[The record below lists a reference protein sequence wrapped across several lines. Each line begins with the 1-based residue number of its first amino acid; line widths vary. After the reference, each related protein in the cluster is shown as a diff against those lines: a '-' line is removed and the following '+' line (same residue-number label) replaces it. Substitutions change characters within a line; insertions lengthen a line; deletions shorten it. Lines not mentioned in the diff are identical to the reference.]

1 MANTL
6 DGSDLEAVFGLKVLV
21 RPDSFLQL
29 PTLKAT
35 VEHDWPEE
43 MGIDKDLTDP
53 KYEGREF
60 TLGCGLKGSNIADF
74 KNKINGLFTQLRIE
88 GIHTLYLEWLD
99 LDFSIYYKSM
109 ANFKIVSKLT
119 AGIVYAKFD
128 LILGEMNPDSNIEP
142 VYLVDDD
149 GAFIIA

>member
-1 MANTL
+1 
-6 DGSDLEAVFGLKVLV
+6 
-21 RPDSFLQL
+21 
-29 PTLKAT
+29 
-35 VEHDWPEE
+35 
-43 MGIDKDLTDP
+43 
-53 KYEGREF
+53 
-60 TLGCGLKGSNIADF
+60 
-74 KNKINGLFTQLRIE
+74 
-88 GIHTLYLEWLD
+88 
-99 LDFSIYYKSM
+99 M